1 MIKKA
6 DSEILKSIPVA
17 EYMKI
22 RQYVIDLVLKSE
34 HKSVMIPSMPK
45 LGEMFGV
52 ARMTVHKAL
61 KDLIKDKYLISRP
74 GIGTFVNPEKIAD
87 FHKWK
92 PSCIIGL
99 IAGDGMNLYYDY
111 YFGSLAAHTYLK
123 LVECGYIIK
132 PITLTSSDPEKI
144 AAEMNNYSLAG
155 LVWISPGEKGIAALK
170 KMNKAELPV
179 VTLQGTVEGI
189 NSVNMDYELEG
200 YEAGKIFLGE
210 GRRNVVFAIIRDI
223 TLAQL
228 QLDGL
233 KRAFS
238 EAGVKFNN
246 GLVLK
251 DIKDLD
257 YLFELGID
265 VQAIYLEGPYLPE
278 TMAVLKDRRI
288 DTKQHCR
295 ILTGR
300 NDIAEVTDFRG
311 LVRDHLFEDEAV
323 AVVNIISRILTRKD
337 LSIEHKLIKFPI
349 SPVGI
354 ESNQGQS
361 EKNVRFAAMKGVPR
375 FGDVHGIT
383 NMETLQ
389 RK

>member
-1 MIKKA
+1 MIKKT

-74 GIGTFVNPEKIAD
+74 GIGTFINPDKIAE

-92 PSCIIGL
+92 PSSIIGL

-144 AAEMNNYSLAG
+144 ASEMKNYSLAG

-170 KMNKAELPV
+170 KMEKAELPV

-200 YEAGKIFLGE
+200 YEAGKIFLEE
-210 GRRNVVFAIIRDI
+210 GRRNVVFAVTRDI
-223 TLAQL
+223 PLVHL

-238 EAGVKFNN
+238 EAGVKFNS

-278 TMAVLKDRRI
+278 TMSVLQDRRI
-288 DTKQHCR
+288 DTKKRCR

-300 NDIAEVTDFRG
+300 NDIAEVQDFRG
-311 LVRDHLFEDEAV
+311 LVRNHLFEDEAV
-323 AVVNIISRILTRKD
+323 AVVNMISRMLIRKD
-337 LSIEHKLIKFPI
+337 FRIEHKLIKFPLYQ
-349 SPVGI
+349 VGI
-354 ESNQGQS
+354 ESSHEQS
-361 EKNVRFAAMKGVPR
+361 TANVRFTTKKGVSM
-375 FGDVHGIT
+375 FGDCSNANV
-383 NMETLQ
+383 ETIQL
-389 RK
+389 K

>member
-1 MIKKA
+1 MIKKT

-74 GIGTFVNPEKIAD
+74 GIGTFINPDKIAE

-92 PSCIIGL
+92 PSSIIGL

-144 AAEMNNYSLAG
+144 ASEMKNYSLAG

-170 KMNKAELPV
+170 KMEKAELPV

-200 YEAGKIFLGE
+200 YEAGKNFLEE
-210 GRRNVVFAIIRDI
+210 GRRNVVFAVTRDI
-223 TLAQL
+223 PLVHL

-238 EAGVKFNN
+238 EAGVKFNS

-278 TMAVLKDRRI
+278 TMSVLQDRRI
-288 DTKQHCR
+288 DTKKRCR

-300 NDIAEVTDFRG
+300 NDIAEVQDFRG
-311 LVRDHLFEDEAV
+311 LVRNHLFEDEAV
-323 AVVNIISRILTRKD
+323 AVVNMISRMLIRKD
-337 LSIEHKLIKFPI
+337 FRIEHKLIKFPLYH
-349 SPVGI
+349 VGI
-354 ESNQGQS
+354 ESSHEQS
-361 EKNVRFAAMKGVPR
+361 TANVRFTTKKRVSM
-375 FGDVHGIT
+375 FGDCSNANV
-383 NMETLQ
+383 ETIQL
-389 RK
+389 K

>member
-1 MIKKA
+1 MMHKA
-6 DSEILKSIPVA
+6 NSETLKSIPVA

-22 RQYVIDLVLKSE
+22 RQYVIDLVIKSE

-45 LGEMFGV
+45 LGEIFGV

-74 GIGTFVNPEKIAD
+74 GIGTFSNPSKVAE

-92 PSCIIGL
+92 AGSIIGL

-111 YFGSLAAHTYLK
+111 YFGSLAAHTCLK
-123 LVECGYIIK
+123 LVEDGYIIK
-132 PITLTSSDPEKI
+132 PVTLISSEPDRI
-144 AAEMNNYSLAG
+144 VAEIENYSLAG

-170 KMNKAELPV
+170 KMDQEQLPV
-179 VTLQGTVEGI
+179 VALQGTVEGI

-200 YEAGKIFLGE
+200 YEAGKFFLE
-210 GRRNVVFAIIRDI
+210 DGRRNVVFAIARDI
-223 TLAQL
+223 PLVHL
-228 QLDGL
+228 QLDGM
-233 KRAFS
+233 KRAFR

-251 DIKDLD
+251 DIKNLD

-265 VQAIYLEGPYLPE
+265 VQAIYLEGPYLTE
-278 TMAVLKDRRI
+278 TIAVLKDRQI
-288 DTKQHCR
+288 DIKNHCR

-300 NDIAEVTDFRG
+300 NDIADVPDFRG
-311 LVRDHLFEDEAV
+311 LIRDHLFEDEAI
-323 AVVNIISRILTRKD
+323 AVVNMIDRMLVQKD
-337 LSIEHKLIKFPI
+337 FSIEHRLIKFPI

-354 ESNQGQS
+354 KSTHGQA
-361 EKNVRFAAMKGVPR
+361 EKNIKFTAMKGVSR
-375 FGDVHGIT
+375 FVDANSIAEVSST
-383 NMETLQ
+383 
-389 RK
+389 